1 LASPRAKGKELVA
14 LRDVVRLEPPL
25 RWARRGDSRRVAEL
39 MNIAGH
45 GLPAYLWS
53 LSAEDGQE
61 PIEVGTA
68 RAAREDQ
75 NFSYRNAVVVEDGG
89 EVVALLLAYRLPE
102 AGEEEDLDELPEVL
116 RPLVELELLAP
127 GTFYVNGLATLPG
140 HEGRGLGSRLLDVAN
155 DLAAEAGCDELSL
168 EVFERNEIAVRLY
181 RRHGYRTVARRPAVP
196 HPSYPYDG
204 DVLLMTRKVVR
215 T

>member
-1 LASPRAKGKELVA
+1 MRGSA
-14 LRDVVRLEPPL
+14 RLEPPL
-25 RWARRGDSRRVAEL
+25 RRARKEDSSRVAEL

-53 LSAEDGQE
+53 LAAKDGQE
-61 PIEVGTA
+61 PIEAGTE
-68 RAAREDQ
+68 RAAREDG
-75 NFSYRNAVVVEDGG
+75 NFSYRNAVVAEEEG

-102 AGEEEDLDELPEVL
+102 AGETADPDEVPEVL
-116 RPLVELELLAP
+116 RPLAELELLAP

-140 HEGRGLGSRLLDVAN
+140 YQGRGLGSRLLNVAN
-155 DLAAEAGCDELSL
+155 DLAADAGCDELSI
-168 EVFERNEIAVRLY
+168 EVFEQNEVALRLY
-181 RRHGYRTVARRPAVP
+181 ERHGYRTVARRPAVP
-196 HPSYPYDG
+196 HPTYPYDG

>member
-1 LASPRAKGKELVA
+1 MRGA
-14 LRDVVRLEPPL
+14 VRIEPPL
-25 RWARRGDSRRVAEL
+25 RRAGKGDSRRVAEL
-39 MNIAGH
+39 MDIAGH
-45 GLPAYLWS
+45 GLPAHVWS

-68 RAAREDQ
+68 RAAREDG
-75 NFSYRNAVVVEDGG
+75 NFSYRNAVVAEEGG

-102 AGEEEDLDELPEVL
+102 AGESVDLDEVPEVL
-116 RPLVELELLAP
+116 RPLLELELLAP

-140 HEGRGLGSRLLDVAN
+140 YQGRGLGARLLEVAN
-155 DLAAEAGCDELSL
+155 TLAAEAGCDELSL
-168 EVFERNEIAVRLY
+168 EVFEQNEVAVRLY
-181 RRHGYRTVARRPAVP
+181 ERHGYRTVARRPSVP

>member
-1 LASPRAKGKELVA
+1 MLEA
-14 LRDVVRLEPPL
+14 VRLEPPL
-25 RWARRGDSRRVAEL
+25 RWARKGDSRRVAEL
-39 MNIAGH
+39 MNVAGH
-45 GLPAYLWS
+45 GLPAYVWS

-61 PIEVGTA
+61 PIDVGAA
-68 RAAREDQ
+68 RAAREDG
-75 NFSYRNAVVVEDGG
+75 NFSYRNAVVAEEDG

-102 AGEEEDLDELPEVL
+102 AGEAADLEEVPELL

-140 HEGRGLGSRLLDVAN
+140 YEGRGLGSRLLNVAT
-155 DLAAEAGCDELSL
+155 DLAVQSGCEELSI
-168 EVFERNEIAVRLY
+168 EVFEQNEGAVRLY
-181 RRHGYRTVARRPAVP
+181 ERHGCRTVDRRSAVP
-196 HPSYPYDG
+196 HHSYPYDG